1 MRIAINAMNL
11 ISAGTLAGGKE
22 LLEAIS
28 AFETGHYFLVTAPRG
43 LGYERLDLGDDW
55 EWRFFTRPKRLSS
68 LWRIWFDFVF
78 FPSMVQQHGLE
89 AVIVLG
95 SHAPA
100 RLAVPVLVLLQDSL
114 DIDPGHPPLSS
125 RHLKEGRLMRW
136 LERRM
141 FEQTIG
147 QTDAFIV
154 QTDYMK
160 ARLVEV
166 WKVDPERI
174 YTIPHA
180 LASELLAGREGR
192 SNGGRKK
199 RPESYDHKILWLYVS
214 RYHPHKN
221 HRFILQVAERLRER
235 GVEDMLFLFTLD
247 PAQAGVDPLL
257 RDIRSRGLSDLIIN
271 LGELSADQLAVW
283 YQWADGFFFPS
294 CQESFGNPLLEAM
307 GFGLPVCA
315 VDLPYS
321 RAICGESAAYYR
333 KDSIEDAVE
342 KLLLLKR
349 YDAYRLELCR
359 RARQRFCL
367 FPAWSDIARQYIA
380 LIDGVTLSS
389 MGS

>member
-1 MRIAINAMNL
+1 MRIAVNAMNL
-11 ISAGTLAGGKE
+11 TPSRTLAGGRE

-28 AFETGHYFLVTAPRG
+28 ALKTGHSFLVTAPRG
-43 LGYERLDLGDDW
+43 LGYERLDLGADW

-100 RLAVPVLVLLQDSL
+100 RLAVPVLMLLEDSF
-114 DIDPGHPPLSS
+114 DIDREHHPFSS
-125 RHLKEGRLMRW
+125 KQGRLMRW
-136 LERRM
+136 LECRM
-141 FEQTIG
+141 FEWTIG

-160 ARLVEV
+160 ERLAEV
-166 WKVDPERI
+166 WKVDPESI
-174 YTIPHA
+174 HTIPQT

-257 RDIRSRGLSDLIIN
+257 REIRSRGLSYMIVN
-271 LGELSADQLAVW
+271 LGELSTDQLAVW
-283 YQWADGFFFPS
+283 YQWADGLFFPS
-294 CQESFGNPLLEAM
+294 CLESFGNPLLEAM
-307 GFGLPVCA
+307 GFGLPVCT

-321 RAICGESAAYYR
+321 RAICGECAAYYR

-380 LIDGVTLSS
+380 LIDGVRS
-389 MGS
+389 